1 MKKNKNNESIKK
13 EESIWK
19 YIKTNEVKITH
30 NENLEE
36 FICDYKPNSNKLI
49 SIKELKKEYKQKNN
63 NKLIFDH
70 VNFDI
75 YENDVIALMGSNGA
89 GKTTIVEI
97 IGDIM
102 QPTSGEVVFHY
113 EPEIGYEKIGIQF
126 QDNKFPNSLTVKNIL
141 NFVISM
147 STNNVDVNTLNEM
160 LTVFKLKEFL
170 NFKINKMSGGQQQR
184 LNVIIALIS
193 RPKVLFLDEFTTG
206 LDIAIKN
213 QIKNYILKFAKQ
225 NKITIVLISHDTTIV
240 NEMANRF
247 IIIAKKT
254 KILDATKEEIINKFG
269 SVETMIEKY
278 II

>member
-1 MKKNKNNESIKK
+1 
-13 EESIWK
+13 
-19 YIKTNEVKITH
+19 
-30 NENLEE
+30 
-36 FICDYKPNSNKLI
+36 
-49 SIKELKKEYKQKNN
+49 
-63 NKLIFDH
+63 
-70 VNFDI
+70 
-75 YENDVIALMGSNGA
+75 
-89 GKTTIVEI
+89 
-97 IGDIM
+97 
-102 QPTSGEVVFHY
+102 
-113 EPEIGYEKIGIQF
+113 
-126 QDNKFPNSLTVKNIL
+126 
-141 NFVISM
+141 